1 MRYIK
6 LYEEF
11 RHDEVYDVM
20 MSICETVSF
29 KVSERFPSTER
40 VRVYETSERVD
51 FDPVQYEEYLSG
63 WTIRTNDIPDLQL
76 PVGMEIIF
84 VKGDLKEAGLSW
96 LNEVYGNLKP
106 KEVHGRVYYVDSENK
121 PILYYYEKDRES
133 GSDSNGSEYGAI
145 WIDYNKTWV
154 FFESYFGL
162 NDTEIEDLMTVWLA
176 SEPYNLTGLKPRCV
190 NFKHLD
196 FGLIGD
202 II

>member
-1 MRYIK
+1 MKYIK

-11 RHDEVYDVM
+11 GHDEVYDVM
-20 MSICETVSF
+20 MSICDTVSF
-29 KVSERFPSTER
+29 KVSNRFPSTER
-40 VRVYETSERVD
+40 VRIYETAERLD
-51 FDPVQYEEYLSG
+51 FDPKQYEEYLSG
-63 WTIRTNDIPDLQL
+63 WTICTDRTY
-76 PVGMEIIF
+76 VTGMEIIF

-106 KEVHGRVYYVDSENK
+106 KEAHGRIYYIDGENK

-133 GSDSNGSEYGAI
+133 GSGYY

-176 SEPYNLTGLKPRCV
+176 SEPYNLTGLKPRCI
-190 NFKHLD
+190 D